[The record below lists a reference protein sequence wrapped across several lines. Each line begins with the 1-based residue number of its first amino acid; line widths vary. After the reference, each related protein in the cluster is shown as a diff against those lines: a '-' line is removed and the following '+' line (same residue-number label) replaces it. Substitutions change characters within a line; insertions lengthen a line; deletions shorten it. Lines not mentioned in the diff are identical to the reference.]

1 MQSCIIKQYSG
12 SQCCHGRVYYL
23 DTRHCIKFLKIPA
36 STCLSV
42 FSTGVTLQLILC
54 PLLQRSST
62 TTSDSARLKHFLLIR
77 IVAVLLPV
85 RVDTCICNC
94 ICRRCHVAT
103 YALDFATLH
112 ANTLQLYTFC
122 FAILHFA
129 ILHLGTLQLNT
140 LQVYNYHFATFA
152 LCDFSLCDLTL

>member
-1 MQSCIIKQYSG
+1 M
-12 SQCCHGRVYYL
+12 
-23 DTRHCIKFLKIPA
+23 PA

-54 PLLQRSST
+54 PLSQRNST

-85 RVDTCICNC
+85 RVP
-94 ICRRCHVAT
+94 A
-103 YALDFATLH
+103 FATVFVGGV
-112 ANTLQLYTFC
+112 TLRPMPWTLRLCTRILCNFTLSVLQFC
-122 FAILHFA
+122 TLRFCTSK
-129 ILHLGTLQLNT
+129 GTLQLNT
-140 LQVYNYHFATFA
+140 LQVYNYQFATFA